1 VAGQEEAA
9 ERVEMATKVGVTV
22 TVDEARS
29 TKAGWRIIKKTKM
42 HYQHKLLA
50 VYIYI
55 APPLEFTKNKRW
67 RPSARLVW
75 TCFADCASTS
85 QRLKAP
91 SWALDFF

>member
-55 APPLEFTKNKRW
+55 APPPGIHQKQAL
-67 RPSARLVW
+67 AAICALGLDMLCRLR
-75 TCFADCASTS
+75 
-85 QRLKAP
+85 QY
-91 SWALDFF
+91 